1 MPRPYSHK
9 LLPFREELGNVPTQ
23 PGGGRA
29 KARPYSH
36 DPLRFREELGTV
48 PTQIGGGRAK
58 ARPYIHELLPF
69 LRDWVTSL
77 HSLKADVPRHVPTAI
92 V

>member
-1 MPRPYSHK
+1 M
-9 LLPFREELGNVPTQ
+9 PFREGLGTVPTQ

-36 DPLRFREELGTV
+36 DPLPFREELGNV

-58 ARPYIHELLPF
+58 ARPYC
-69 LRDWVTSL
+69 DCVTVRHHSYL
-77 HSLKADVPRHVPTAI
+77 HQETLCS
-92 V
+92 